1 MSGGVRHP
9 CHPPKRMNNN
19 NIIIP
24 PISPTGGSSKND
36 IKNAILEWCGEDTE
50 LLEAWMSYAEMRQRI
65 RHPIATVNTVRR
77 SCATLE
83 RLSGGDR
90 EYMLGLLHK
99 ATDKSWRGIYDLE
112 PGDEG
117 YKPKSSQPVEEI
129 PDL

>member
-1 MSGGVRHP
+1 
-9 CHPPKRMNNN
+9 MNNN